1 MKDLSEA
8 KQELVKSL
16 VKEKKFHQLEF
27 EVNSLLLEKRS
38 PFLLNLLGVSK
49 ISKVPTSKTDLNQSL
64 DLFKEAYLKDKTLI
78 DALFNYSEIS
88 IRLLKYDEA
97 KDLLIEYLSKKKY
110 DYKATLAL
118 ARIHFYLG
126 NMDDCLLNYKK
137 IIDNN
142 EANSKLWS
150 AFLFT
155 TNYTYK
161 YSQKDYLNF
170 CKKYSEKLEKF
181 DEKILKKFQ
190 YEKNPKKIRL
200 GFFSADLR
208 THSVAKFIE
217 ETLKILKKDNYE
229 IIAFSNNNLGADD
242 STTERLKG
250 IFHEWYDIVKLSD
263 LDAVNL
269 IRDKKINILF
279 DLTGYSTGN
288 RCEIFKNKSAPLQI
302 SWCGYCNSSGI
313 KEIDYLVA
321 DENLIKKEEDFN
333 YTEKIIRLPKIWN
346 SHFLIS
352 SEIEINELP
361 AIKNK
366 YLTFGSFNNYG
377 KLSDETIKTWSE
389 ILKNNNSKLI
399 LKSSVHDHQ
408 LLRDNIKSKFK
419 KNGIEG
425 DKIVFI
431 ERLKSYE
438 DHLKMYNSIDISL
451 DTFPFAGAT
460 TTFESLWMGVP
471 TITLSGEI
479 FNSKFGVSINKNLN
493 LETFIA
499 KDKNDY
505 IEKAKIISSDINK
518 LSQIRHSLRKLAI
531 NSPLFDNKN
540 LGLELSKILKDKW
553 RLFSQQNK
561 NL

>member
-8 KQELVKSL
+8 KQELIKSL
-16 VKEKKFHQLEF
+16 VKNKKFHQLEF
-27 EVNSLLLEKRS
+27 EVNSLLLEKRL

-49 ISKVPTSKTDLNQSL
+49 ISKVPTSKKDLNESL

-78 DALFNYSEIS
+78 DALFNYAEIS

-170 CKKYSEKLEKF
+170 CNKYSEKLEKF

-229 IIAFSNNNLGADD
+229 IIAFSNNKLGADD
-242 STTERLKG
+242 LTTERLKG
-250 IFHEWYDIVKLSD
+250 IFHEWYDIVKVND
-263 LDAVNL
+263 LDVVNL

-302 SWCGYCNSSGI
+302 SWCGYCNSSGL
-313 KEIDYLVA
+313 KEMDYLIA

-346 SHFLIS
+346 SHFLIP
-352 SEIEINELP
+352 SEIKINELP

-366 YLTFGSFNNYG
+366 YTTFGSFNNYG
-377 KLSDETIKTWSE
+377 KLSDETIETWSV
-389 ILKNNNSKLI
+389 ILKKNNSKLI

-408 LLRDNIKSKFK
+408 LLRDNIKNKFK

-425 DKIVFI
+425 EKIIFM
-431 ERLKSYE
+431 ERLKNYD
-438 DHLKMYNSIDISL
+438 DHLKMYNNIDISL

-479 FNSKFGVSINKNLN
+479 FNSKFGLSINKNLN
-493 LETFIA
+493 LDTFIA

-518 LSQIRHSLRKLAI
+518 LSQIRYSLRNLAI
-531 NSPLFDNKN
+531 NSPLFDNKD
-540 LGLELSKILKDKW
+540 LGLELCKILKDKW

>member
-16 VKEKKFHQLEF
+16 VKNKKFHQLEF

-49 ISKVPTSKTDLNQSL
+49 ISKVPTSKKDLNESL
-64 DLFKEAYLKDKTLI
+64 DLFKEAYLKDRTLI
-78 DALFNYSEIS
+78 DALFNYAEIS

-229 IIAFSNNNLGADD
+229 IIAFSNNKLGADD
-242 STTERLKG
+242 LTTERLKG
-250 IFHEWYDIVKLSD
+250 IFHEWHDIVKVND
-263 LDAVNL
+263 LDVVNL

-302 SWCGYCNSSGI
+302 SWCGYCNSSGL
-313 KEIDYLVA
+313 KEMDYLIA

-352 SEIEINELP
+352 SEIKINELP

-366 YLTFGSFNNYG
+366 YTTFGSFNNYG
-377 KLSDETIKTWSE
+377 KLSDETIETWSV

-399 LKSSVHDHQ
+399 LKSSIHDHQ
-408 LLRDNIKSKFK
+408 LLRDNIKNKFK

-425 DKIVFI
+425 EKIIFM
-431 ERLKSYE
+431 ERLKNYD
-438 DHLKMYNSIDISL
+438 DHLKMYNNIDISL

-479 FNSKFGVSINKNLN
+479 FNSKFGLSINKNLN
-493 LETFIA
+493 LNTFIA

-505 IEKAKIISSDINK
+505 VEKAKIISSDINK
-518 LSQIRHSLRKLAI
+518 LSQIRYSLRNLAI
-531 NSPLFDNKN
+531 NSPLFDNKD
-540 LGLELSKILKDKW
+540 LGLELCKILKDKW

>member
-16 VKEKKFHQLEF
+16 VKNKKFHQLEF

-49 ISKVPTSKTDLNQSL
+49 ISKVPTSKKDLNESL

-78 DALFNYSEIS
+78 DALFNYAEIS

-110 DYKATLAL
+110 DYKANLAL
-118 ARIHFYLG
+118 ARMHFYLG

-229 IIAFSNNNLGADD
+229 IIAFSNNKLGADD
-242 STTERLKG
+242 LTTERLKG
-250 IFHEWYDIVKLSD
+250 IFHEWYDIVKVND
-263 LDAVNL
+263 LDVVNL

-302 SWCGYCNSSGI
+302 SWCGYCNSSGL
-313 KEIDYLVA
+313 KEMDYLIA
-321 DENLIKKEEDFN
+321 DENLIKKEEDSN

-346 SHFLIS
+346 SHYLIS
-352 SEIEINELP
+352 SEIKINELP

-366 YLTFGSFNNYG
+366 YTTFGSFNNYG
-377 KLSDETIKTWSE
+377 KLSDETIETWSV

-399 LKSSVHDHQ
+399 LKSSIHDHQ
-408 LLRDNIKSKFK
+408 LLRDNIKNKFK

-425 DKIVFI
+425 EKIIFM
-431 ERLKSYE
+431 ERLKNYD
-438 DHLKMYNSIDISL
+438 DHLKMYNNIDISL

-479 FNSKFGVSINKNLN
+479 FNSKFGLSINKNLN
-493 LETFIA
+493 LDTFIA

-518 LSQIRHSLRKLAI
+518 LSQIRYSLRNLAI
-531 NSPLFDNKN
+531 NSPLFDNKD
-540 LGLELSKILKDKW
+540 LGLELCKILKDKW

>member
-1 MKDLSEA
+1 MKDLSEV
-8 KQELVKSL
+8 KQKLIKDLIEN
-16 VKEKKFHQLEF
+16 KKFHQLEF

-38 PFLLNLLGVSK
+38 SFLLNLLGVCK
-49 ISKVPTSKTDLNQSL
+49 ISKIPTSKKDLNESL
-64 DLFKEAYLKDKTLI
+64 DLFKEAYLNDKTLI
-78 DALFNYSEIS
+78 DALFNYAEIS
-88 IRLLKYDEA
+88 IRLLKYGES
-97 KDLLIEYLSKKKY
+97 KDLLIEYLNKKEY

-126 NMDDCLLNYKK
+126 NMDECLDNYKK

-150 AFLFT
+150 AFIFT

-161 YSQKDYLNF
+161 YNQKDYLSF
-170 CKKYSEKLEKF
+170 CHRYSEKLEKF

-190 YEKNPKKIRL
+190 YEINPKKIRL

-217 ETLKILKKDNYE
+217 ETLKILKKDNFE

-242 STTERLKG
+242 LTTERLKE

-269 IRDKKINILF
+269 IRNKKINILF

-313 KEIDYLVA
+313 KEIDYLIA
-321 DENLIKKEEDFN
+321 DENLIKKEEEFN
-333 YTEKIIRLPKIWN
+333 YTEKIIKLPKIWN

-352 SEIEINELP
+352 SELKVNELP

-366 YLTFGSFNNYG
+366 FVTFGSFNNYG
-377 KLSDETIKTWSE
+377 KLSNDAIETWSE

-408 LLRDNIKSKFK
+408 LARDNIMNKFK
-419 KNGIEG
+419 KNGVNR
-425 DKIVFI
+425 DKIIFM
-431 ERLKSYE
+431 ERLKNYE
-438 DHLKMYNSIDISL
+438 DHLKAYNNIDISL

-471 TITLSGEI
+471 TITLAGEI

-493 LETFIA
+493 LNNFIA
-499 KDKNDY
+499 KDKTDY

-518 LSQIRHSLRKLAI
+518 LSEIRQSLRNLAI
-531 NSPLFDNKN
+531 NSRLFDNKN

-553 RLFSQQNK
+553 NLFFKQNK

>member
-8 KQELVKSL
+8 KQELIKDL
-16 VKEKKFHQLEF
+16 FKNRKFHKLEF
-27 EVNSLLLEKRS
+27 ELNSLLLEKRS
-38 PFLLNLLGVSK
+38 PFLINLLGISK
-49 ISKVPTSKTDLNQSL
+49 ISKIPTSKKDLNESF
-64 DLFKEAYLKDKTLI
+64 DLFKEAYLKDKTLV
-78 DALFNYSEIS
+78 DALFNYAEIS
-88 IRLLKYDEA
+88 IRLLKYGEA
-97 KDLLIEYLSKKKY
+97 KDLLIEYLNKKKY

-126 NMDDCLLNYKK
+126 NMDECLVNYKK

-161 YSQKDYLNF
+161 YNQKDYLNF
-170 CKKYSEKLEKF
+170 CHKYSEKLVKI

-190 YEKNPKKIRL
+190 YNINPKKVRL

-208 THSVAKFIE
+208 THSVSKFIE

-242 STTERLKG
+242 ETTERLKV

-313 KEIDYLVA
+313 KEMDYLIA

-333 YTEKIIRLPKIWN
+333 YSEKIIRLPKIWN

-352 SEIEINELP
+352 SELEINKLP

-366 YLTFGSFNNYG
+366 FVTFGSFNNYG

-408 LLRDNIKSKFK
+408 LLRDNIKNKFK

-425 DKIVFI
+425 EKIIFM
-431 ERLKSYE
+431 ERLKNYD
-438 DHLKMYNSIDISL
+438 DHLKMYNNIDISL

-479 FNSKFGVSINKNLN
+479 FNSKFGLSINKNLN
-493 LETFIA
+493 LDTFIA

-518 LSQIRHSLRKLAI
+518 LSQIRYSLRNLAI
-531 NSPLFDNKN
+531 NSPLFDNKD
-540 LGLELSKILKDKW
+540 LGLELCKILKDKW

>member
-16 VKEKKFHQLEF
+16 VKNKKFHQLEF

-49 ISKVPTSKTDLNQSL
+49 ISKVPTSKKDLNESL
-64 DLFKEAYLKDKTLI
+64 DLFKEAYLKDRTLT
-78 DALFNYSEIS
+78 DALFNYAEIS

-170 CKKYSEKLEKF
+170 CNKYSEKLEKF

-229 IIAFSNNNLGADD
+229 IIAFSNNKLGADD
-242 STTERLKG
+242 LTTERLKG
-250 IFHEWYDIVKLSD
+250 IFHEWYDIVNLSD
-263 LDAVNL
+263 LDVVNL

-302 SWCGYCNSSGI
+302 SWCGYCNSSGL
-313 KEIDYLVA
+313 KEMDYLIA

-352 SEIEINELP
+352 SEIKINELP

-366 YLTFGSFNNYG
+366 YITFGSFNNYG
-377 KLSDETIKTWSE
+377 KLSDETIETWSV

-408 LLRDNIKSKFK
+408 LLRDNIKNKFK

-425 DKIVFI
+425 EKIIFM
-431 ERLKSYE
+431 ERLKNYD
-438 DHLKMYNSIDISL
+438 DHLKMYNNIDISL

-479 FNSKFGVSINKNLN
+479 FNSKFGLSINKNLN
-493 LETFIA
+493 LDTFIA

-518 LSQIRHSLRKLAI
+518 LSQIRYSLRNLAI
-531 NSPLFDNKN
+531 NSSLFDNKDF
-540 LGLELSKILKDKW
+540 GLELCKILKDKW

>member
-16 VKEKKFHQLEF
+16 VKNKKFHQLEF

-49 ISKVPTSKTDLNQSL
+49 ISKVPTSKKDLNESL
-64 DLFKEAYLKDKTLI
+64 DLFKEAYLKDRTLI
-78 DALFNYSEIS
+78 DALFNYAEIS
-88 IRLLKYDEA
+88 IRLLQYDEA

-229 IIAFSNNNLGADD
+229 IIAFSNNKLGADD
-242 STTERLKG
+242 LTTERLKG
-250 IFHEWYDIVKLSD
+250 IFHEWYDIVEVSD

-302 SWCGYCNSSGI
+302 SWCGYCNSSGL
-313 KEIDYLVA
+313 KEMDYLIA

-352 SEIEINELP
+352 SEIKINELP

-366 YLTFGSFNNYG
+366 YTTFGSFNNYG
-377 KLSDETIKTWSE
+377 KLSDETIETWSV

-408 LLRDNIKSKFK
+408 LLRDNIKNKFK

-425 DKIVFI
+425 EKIIFM
-431 ERLKSYE
+431 ERLKNYD
-438 DHLKMYNSIDISL
+438 DHLKMYNNIDISL

-479 FNSKFGVSINKNLN
+479 FNSKFGLSINKNLN
-493 LETFIA
+493 LDTFIA

-518 LSQIRHSLRKLAI
+518 LSQIRYSLRNLAI
-531 NSPLFDNKN
+531 NSPLFDNKD
-540 LGLELSKILKDKW
+540 LGLELCKILKDKW

>member
-8 KQELVKSL
+8 KQELIKSL

-49 ISKVPTSKTDLNQSL
+49 ISKVPTSKKDLNESL
-64 DLFKEAYLKDKTLI
+64 DLFKEAYLKDRTLI
-78 DALFNYSEIS
+78 DALFNYAEIS

-170 CKKYSEKLEKF
+170 CNKYSEKLEKF

-229 IIAFSNNNLGADD
+229 IIAFSNNKLGADD
-242 STTERLKG
+242 LTTERLKG
-250 IFHEWYDIVKLSD
+250 IFHEWYDIVNVSD
-263 LDAVNL
+263 LDVVNL

-302 SWCGYCNSSGI
+302 SWCGYCNSSGL
-313 KEIDYLVA
+313 KEMDYLIA

-352 SEIEINELP
+352 SEIKINELP

-366 YLTFGSFNNYG
+366 YTTFGSFNNYG
-377 KLSDETIKTWSE
+377 KLSDETIETWSV

-408 LLRDNIKSKFK
+408 LLRDNIKNKFK

-425 DKIVFI
+425 EKIIFM
-431 ERLKSYE
+431 ERLKNYD
-438 DHLKMYNSIDISL
+438 DHLKMYNNIDISL

-479 FNSKFGVSINKNLN
+479 FNSKFGLSINKNLN
-493 LETFIA
+493 LDTFIA

-518 LSQIRHSLRKLAI
+518 LSQIRYSLRNLAI
-531 NSPLFDNKN
+531 NSPLFDNKD
-540 LGLELSKILKDKW
+540 LGLELCKILKDKW

>member
-8 KQELVKSL
+8 KQELIKSL

-49 ISKVPTSKTDLNQSL
+49 ISKVPTSKKDLNESL
-64 DLFKEAYLKDKTLI
+64 DLFKEAYLKDRTLI
-78 DALFNYSEIS
+78 DALFNYAEIS

-126 NMDDCLLNYKK
+126 NMDDCLLNYKN

-170 CKKYSEKLEKF
+170 CNKYSEKLEKF

-229 IIAFSNNNLGADD
+229 IIAFSNNKLGADD
-242 STTERLKG
+242 LTTERLKG
-250 IFHEWYDIVKLSD
+250 IFHEWYDIVNVSD
-263 LDAVNL
+263 LDVVNL

-302 SWCGYCNSSGI
+302 SWCGYCNSSGL
-313 KEIDYLVA
+313 KEMDYLIA

-352 SEIEINELP
+352 SEIKINELP

-366 YLTFGSFNNYG
+366 YTTFGSFNNYG
-377 KLSDETIKTWSE
+377 KLSDETIETWSV

-408 LLRDNIKSKFK
+408 LLRDNIKNKFK

-425 DKIVFI
+425 EKIIFM
-431 ERLKSYE
+431 ERLKNYD
-438 DHLKMYNSIDISL
+438 DHLKMYNNIDISL

-479 FNSKFGVSINKNLN
+479 FNSKFGLSINKNLN
-493 LETFIA
+493 LDTFIA

-518 LSQIRHSLRKLAI
+518 LSQIRYSLRNLAI
-531 NSPLFDNKN
+531 NSPLFDNKD
-540 LGLELSKILKDKW
+540 LGLELCKILKDKW

>member
-16 VKEKKFHQLEF
+16 VKNKKFHQLEF

-49 ISKVPTSKTDLNQSL
+49 ISKVPTSKKDLNESL
-64 DLFKEAYLKDKTLI
+64 DLFKEAYLKDRTLI
-78 DALFNYSEIS
+78 DALFNYAEIS

-170 CKKYSEKLEKF
+170 CNKYSEKLEKF

-229 IIAFSNNNLGADD
+229 IIAFSNNKLGADD
-242 STTERLKG
+242 LTTERLKG
-250 IFHEWYDIVKLSD
+250 IFHEWYDIVNLSD
-263 LDAVNL
+263 LDVVNL

-302 SWCGYCNSSGI
+302 SWCGYCNSSGL
-313 KEIDYLVA
+313 KEMDYLIA

-352 SEIEINELP
+352 SEIKINELP

-366 YLTFGSFNNYG
+366 YITFGSFNNYG
-377 KLSDETIKTWSE
+377 KLSDETIETWSV

-408 LLRDNIKSKFK
+408 LLRDNIKNKFK

-425 DKIVFI
+425 EKIIFM
-431 ERLKSYE
+431 ERLKNYD
-438 DHLKMYNSIDISL
+438 DHLKMYNNIDISL

-479 FNSKFGVSINKNLN
+479 FNSKFGLSINKNLN
-493 LETFIA
+493 LDTFIA

-518 LSQIRHSLRKLAI
+518 LSQIRYSLRNLAI
-531 NSPLFDNKN
+531 NSSLFDNKD
-540 LGLELSKILKDKW
+540 LGLELCKILKDKW

>member
-8 KQELVKSL
+8 KQELIKSL

-49 ISKVPTSKTDLNQSL
+49 ISKVPTSKKDLNESL

-78 DALFNYSEIS
+78 DALFNYAEIS

-97 KDLLIEYLSKKKY
+97 KDLLTEYLSKKKY

-126 NMDDCLLNYKK
+126 NMDDCLLNYKN

-170 CKKYSEKLEKF
+170 CNKYSEKLEKF

-229 IIAFSNNNLGADD
+229 IIAFSNNKLGADD
-242 STTERLKG
+242 LTTERLKG
-250 IFHEWYDIVKLSD
+250 IFHEWYDIVNVSD
-263 LDAVNL
+263 LDVVNL

-302 SWCGYCNSSGI
+302 SWCGYCNSSGL
-313 KEIDYLVA
+313 KEMDYLIA

-352 SEIEINELP
+352 SEIKINELP

-366 YLTFGSFNNYG
+366 YTTFGSFNNYG
-377 KLSDETIKTWSE
+377 KLSDETIETWSV
-389 ILKNNNSKLI
+389 ILKNNSSKLI

-408 LLRDNIKSKFK
+408 LLRDNIKNKFK

-425 DKIVFI
+425 EKIIFM
-431 ERLKSYE
+431 ERLKNYD
-438 DHLKMYNSIDISL
+438 DHLKMYNNIDISL

-479 FNSKFGVSINKNLN
+479 FNSKFGLSINKNLN
-493 LETFIA
+493 LDTFIA

-518 LSQIRHSLRKLAI
+518 LSQIRYSLRNSAI
-531 NSPLFDNKN
+531 NSPLFDNKD
-540 LGLELSKILKDKW
+540 LGLELCKILKDKW

>member
-8 KQELVKSL
+8 KQKLIKDLVKN
-16 VKEKKFHQLEF
+16 KKFHKLEF
-27 EVNSLLLEKRS
+27 EVNSLLLEKKS

-49 ISKVPTSKTDLNQSL
+49 ISKIPTSKKDLNESL
-64 DLFKEAYLKDKTLI
+64 DLFKEAYLKDKTLT
-78 DALFNYSEIS
+78 DALFNYTEIS
-88 IRLLKYDEA
+88 IRLLKYGEA
-97 KDLLIEYLSKKKY
+97 KDLLIEYLNKKEY

-126 NMDDCLLNYKK
+126 NMDECLVNYKK

-150 AFLFT
+150 AFIFT

-161 YSQKDYLNF
+161 YNQKDYLNF
-170 CKKYSEKLEKF
+170 CHRYSKKLEKF

-190 YEKNPKKIRL
+190 YEINPKKVRL

-217 ETLKILKKDNYE
+217 ETLKILKKNNYE

-242 STTERLKG
+242 LTTERLKG

-263 LDAVNL
+263 LDVVNL
-269 IRDKKINILF
+269 IRDKKINMLF

-288 RCEIFKNKSAPLQI
+288 RCEIFKNKSAPIQI

-313 KEIDYLVA
+313 KEMDYLIA

-352 SEIEINELP
+352 SELKINELP

-366 YLTFGSFNNYG
+366 FVTFGSFNNYG
-377 KLSDETIKTWSE
+377 KLSDDVIETWSA
-389 ILKNNNSKLI
+389 ILKNINSRLI

-408 LLRDNIKSKFK
+408 LLRDNIMNKFK
-419 KNGIEG
+419 KNGVEK

-431 ERLKSYE
+431 ERLKNYE
-438 DHLKMYNSIDISL
+438 DHLKAYNNIDISL

-493 LETFIA
+493 MDNFIA
-499 KDKNDY
+499 KDKTDY
-505 IEKAKIISSDINK
+505 IEKAKIISLDINK
-518 LSQIRHSLRKLAI
+518 LSEIRQSLRNLTI
-531 NSPLFDNKN
+531 NSTLFDNKD
-540 LGLELSKILKDKW
+540 LGLELCKILKDKW
-553 RLFSQQNK
+553 NLFSKQNK

>member
-16 VKEKKFHQLEF
+16 VKNKKFHQLEF

-49 ISKVPTSKTDLNQSL
+49 ISKVPTSKKDLNESL
-64 DLFKEAYLKDKTLI
+64 DLFKEAYLKDRTLI
-78 DALFNYSEIS
+78 DALFNYAEIS

-217 ETLKILKKDNYE
+217 ETLKILKKENYE
-229 IIAFSNNNLGADD
+229 IIAFSNNKLGADD
-242 STTERLKG
+242 LTTERLKG
-250 IFHEWYDIVKLSD
+250 IFHEWYDIVKVND
-263 LDAVNL
+263 LDVVNL

-302 SWCGYCNSSGI
+302 SWCGYCNSSGL
-313 KEIDYLVA
+313 KEMDYLIA

-352 SEIEINELP
+352 SEIKINELP

-366 YLTFGSFNNYG
+366 YITFGSFNNYG
-377 KLSDETIKTWSE
+377 KLSDETIETWSV

-408 LLRDNIKSKFK
+408 LLRDNIKNKFK

-425 DKIVFI
+425 EKIIFM
-431 ERLKSYE
+431 ERLKNYD
-438 DHLKMYNSIDISL
+438 DHLKMYNNIDISL

-479 FNSKFGVSINKNLN
+479 FNSKFGLSINKNLN
-493 LETFIA
+493 LDTFIA

-518 LSQIRHSLRKLAI
+518 LSQIRYSLRNSAI
-531 NSPLFDNKN
+531 NSPLFDNKD
-540 LGLELSKILKDKW
+540 LGLELCKILKDKW

>member
-1 MKDLSEA
+1 MKDLSEV
-8 KQELVKSL
+8 KQKLIKDLVKN
-16 VKEKKFHQLEF
+16 KKFHQLEF
-27 EVNSLLLEKRS
+27 EIKSLLLEKRS
-38 PFLLNLLGVSK
+38 SFLLNLLGVSK
-49 ISKVPTSKTDLNQSL
+49 ISKIPTSKKDLNESL
-64 DLFKEAYLKDKTLI
+64 DLFKEAYLKNKTLT
-78 DALFNYSEIS
+78 DALFNYAEIS

-97 KDLLIEYLSKKKY
+97 KNLLIEYLNKKNY

-126 NMDDCLLNYKK
+126 NMDECLSNYKK

-150 AFLFT
+150 AFIFT

-161 YSQKDYLNF
+161 YDQKDYLNF
-170 CKKYSEKLEKF
+170 CYKYSEKLEKF
-181 DEKILKKFQ
+181 DDKILKHFQ
-190 YEKNPKKIRL
+190 YETNPKKIRL

-208 THSVAKFIE
+208 THSVTKFIE
-217 ETLKILKKDNYE
+217 ETLKILKNNDFE

-242 STTERLKG
+242 ATTERLKG
-250 IFHEWYDIVKLSD
+250 IFHEWYDIFKLSD

-288 RCEIFKNKSAPLQI
+288 RYEIFKNKSAPLQI

-313 KEIDYLVA
+313 KEIDYLIA
-321 DENLIKKEEDFN
+321 DENLIRKEEDFN

-352 SEIEINELP
+352 SELEINELP

-366 YLTFGSFNNYG
+366 FITFGSFNNYG

-389 ILKNNNSKLI
+389 ILKNNNCKLI

-408 LLRDNIKSKFK
+408 LLRNNIRNKFK
-419 KNGIEG
+419 INGVNE
-425 DKIVFI
+425 DKVIFM
-431 ERLKSYE
+431 ERLKNYE
-438 DHLKMYNSIDISL
+438 DHLKMYNNIDISL

-493 LETFIA
+493 LDNFIA
-499 KDKNDY
+499 KDKLDY
-505 IEKAKIISSDINK
+505 IEKARIISSDINK
-518 LSQIRHSLRKLAI
+518 ISKIRHSLRRLAI
-531 NSPLFDNKN
+531 NSPLFNNKDF
-540 LGLELSKILKDKW
+540 GLELCKTIKEKW
-553 RLFSQQNK
+553 SLFSQKKK

>member
-1 MKDLSEA
+1 MNDLSEV
-8 KQELVKSL
+8 KQKLIKDL
-16 VKEKKFHQLEF
+16 LKNKKFHQLEF
-27 EVNSLLLEKRS
+27 EVNSLLSEKRS

-49 ISKVPTSKTDLNQSL
+49 ISKVPTSKKDLNESL
-64 DLFKEAYLKDKTLI
+64 DLFKEAYLKDRTLI
-78 DALFNYSEIS
+78 DALFNYAEIS

-126 NMDDCLLNYKK
+126 NMDECLVNYKK

-181 DEKILKKFQ
+181 DEKILKKFK
-190 YEKNPKKIRL
+190 YKMNPKKIRL

-208 THSVAKFIE
+208 THSVVKFIE
-217 ETLKILKKDNYE
+217 ETLKILKKNNYE
-229 IIAFSNNNLGADD
+229 IIAFSNNPPRADD
-242 STTERLKG
+242 FTTERLKG
-250 IFHEWYDIVKLSD
+250 IFNEWYDIVKLSD
-263 LDAVNL
+263 LDVVNL

-288 RCEIFKNKSAPLQI
+288 RCEIFKNKSAPIQI

-313 KEIDYLVA
+313 KEMDYLIA

-352 SEIEINELP
+352 SELAINELP

-366 YLTFGSFNNYG
+366 FVTFGSFNNYG
-377 KLSDETIKTWSE
+377 KLSDDVIETWST
-389 ILKNNNSKLI
+389 ILKNINSRLI
-399 LKSSVHDHQ
+399 LKSSIHDHQ
-408 LLRDNIKSKFK
+408 LLRDNIMSKFK
-419 KNGIEG
+419 KNGVKE

-431 ERLKSYE
+431 ERLKNYE
-438 DHLKMYNSIDISL
+438 DHLKTYNNIDISL
-451 DTFPFAGAT
+451 DTFPFSGAT

-471 TITLSGEI
+471 TITLSGQI

-493 LETFIA
+493 MNNFIA
-499 KDKNDY
+499 KDQIDY
-505 IEKAKIISSDINK
+505 IEKAKIISSDINQ
-518 LSQIRHSLRKLAI
+518 LNQIRKSLRNLAI
-531 NSPLFDNKN
+531 NSPLFDNEDF
-540 LGLELSKILKDKW
+540 GLELSKTLKDKW
-553 RLFSQQNK
+553 TLFSQQNK

>member
-16 VKEKKFHQLEF
+16 VKNKKFHQLEF

-49 ISKVPTSKTDLNQSL
+49 ISKVPTSKKDLNESL
-64 DLFKEAYLKDKTLI
+64 DLFKEAYLKDRTLI
-78 DALFNYSEIS
+78 DALFNYAEIS

-229 IIAFSNNNLGADD
+229 IIAFSNNKLGADD
-242 STTERLKG
+242 LTTERLKG
-250 IFHEWYDIVKLSD
+250 IFHEWYDIVKVND
-263 LDAVNL
+263 LDVVNL

-302 SWCGYCNSSGI
+302 SWCGYCNSSGL
-313 KEIDYLVA
+313 KEMDYLIA

-352 SEIEINELP
+352 SEIKINELP

-366 YLTFGSFNNYG
+366 YTTFGSFNNYG
-377 KLSDETIKTWSE
+377 KLSDETIETWSV
-389 ILKNNNSKLI
+389 ILKKNNSKLI

-408 LLRDNIKSKFK
+408 LLRDNIKNKFK

-425 DKIVFI
+425 EKIIFM
-431 ERLKSYE
+431 ERLKNYD
-438 DHLKMYNSIDISL
+438 DHLKMYNNIDISL

-479 FNSKFGVSINKNLN
+479 FNSKFGLSINKNLN
-493 LETFIA
+493 LDTFIA

-518 LSQIRHSLRKLAI
+518 LSQIRYSLRNSAI
-531 NSPLFDNKN
+531 NSPLFDNKD
-540 LGLELSKILKDKW
+540 LGLELCKILKDKW

>member
-16 VKEKKFHQLEF
+16 VKNKKFHQLEF

-49 ISKVPTSKTDLNQSL
+49 ISKVPTSKKDLNESL
-64 DLFKEAYLKDKTLI
+64 DLFKEAYLKDRTLI
-78 DALFNYSEIS
+78 DALFNYAEIS

-229 IIAFSNNNLGADD
+229 IIAFSNNKLGADD
-242 STTERLKG
+242 LTTERLKG
-250 IFHEWYDIVKLSD
+250 IFHEWYDIVKVND
-263 LDAVNL
+263 LDVVNL

-302 SWCGYCNSSGI
+302 SWCGYCNSSGL
-313 KEIDYLVA
+313 KEMDYLIA

-352 SEIEINELP
+352 PEIKINELP

-366 YLTFGSFNNYG
+366 YTTFGSFNNYG
-377 KLSDETIKTWSE
+377 KLSDETIETWSV

-408 LLRDNIKSKFK
+408 LLRDNIKNKFK

-425 DKIVFI
+425 EKIIFM
-431 ERLKSYE
+431 ERLKNYD
-438 DHLKMYNSIDISL
+438 DHLKMYNNIDISL

-479 FNSKFGVSINKNLN
+479 FNSKFGLSINKNLN
-493 LETFIA
+493 LDTFIA

-518 LSQIRHSLRKLAI
+518 LSQIRYSLRNLAI
-531 NSPLFDNKN
+531 NSPLFDNKD
-540 LGLELSKILKDKW
+540 LGLELCKILKDKW

>member
-16 VKEKKFHQLEF
+16 VKNKKFHQLEF

-49 ISKVPTSKTDLNQSL
+49 ISKVPTSKKDLNESL
-64 DLFKEAYLKDKTLI
+64 DLFKEAYLKDRTLI
-78 DALFNYSEIS
+78 DALFNYAEIS

-170 CKKYSEKLEKF
+170 CNKYSEKLEKF

-229 IIAFSNNNLGADD
+229 IIAFSNNKLGADD
-242 STTERLKG
+242 LTTERLKG
-250 IFHEWYDIVKLSD
+250 IFHEWYDIVNLSD
-263 LDAVNL
+263 LDVVNL

-302 SWCGYCNSSGI
+302 SWCGYCNSSGL
-313 KEIDYLVA
+313 KEMDYLIA

-352 SEIEINELP
+352 PEIKINELP

-366 YLTFGSFNNYG
+366 YTTFGSFNNYG
-377 KLSDETIKTWSE
+377 KLSDETIETWSV

-408 LLRDNIKSKFK
+408 LLRDNIKNKFK

-425 DKIVFI
+425 EKIIFM
-431 ERLKSYE
+431 ERLKNYD
-438 DHLKMYNSIDISL
+438 DHLKMYNNIDISL

-479 FNSKFGVSINKNLN
+479 FNSKFGLSINKNLN
-493 LETFIA
+493 LNTFIA

-505 IEKAKIISSDINK
+505 VEKAKIISSDINK
-518 LSQIRHSLRKLAI
+518 LSQIRYSLRNLAI
-531 NSPLFDNKN
+531 NSPLFDNKD
-540 LGLELSKILKDKW
+540 LGLELCKILKDKW

>member
-16 VKEKKFHQLEF
+16 VKNKKFHQLEF

-49 ISKVPTSKTDLNQSL
+49 ISKVPTSKKDLNESL
-64 DLFKEAYLKDKTLI
+64 DLFKEAYLKDRTLI
-78 DALFNYSEIS
+78 DALFNYAEIS

-170 CKKYSEKLEKF
+170 CNKYSEKLEKF

-229 IIAFSNNNLGADD
+229 IIAFSNNKLGADD
-242 STTERLKG
+242 LTTERLKG
-250 IFHEWYDIVKLSD
+250 IFHEWYDIVKVSD
-263 LDAVNL
+263 LDVVNL

-302 SWCGYCNSSGI
+302 SWCGYCNSSGL
-313 KEIDYLVA
+313 KEMDYLIA

-352 SEIEINELP
+352 SEIKINELP

-366 YLTFGSFNNYG
+366 YTTFGSFNNYG
-377 KLSDETIKTWSE
+377 KLSDETIETWSV

-408 LLRDNIKSKFK
+408 LLRDNIKNKFK

-425 DKIVFI
+425 EKIIFM
-431 ERLKSYE
+431 ERLKNYD
-438 DHLKMYNSIDISL
+438 DHLKMYNNIDISL

-479 FNSKFGVSINKNLN
+479 FNSKFGLSINKNLN
-493 LETFIA
+493 LDTFIA

-518 LSQIRHSLRKLAI
+518 LSQIRYSLRNLAI
-531 NSPLFDNKN
+531 NSPLFDNKD
-540 LGLELSKILKDKW
+540 LGLELCKILKDKW

>member
-16 VKEKKFHQLEF
+16 VKNKKFHQLEF

-49 ISKVPTSKTDLNQSL
+49 ISKVPTSKKDLNESL
-64 DLFKEAYLKDKTLI
+64 DLFKEAYLKDRTLI
-78 DALFNYSEIS
+78 DALFNYAEIS

-170 CKKYSEKLEKF
+170 CKKYSEKLENF

-229 IIAFSNNNLGADD
+229 IIAFSNNKLGADD
-242 STTERLKG
+242 LTTERLKG
-250 IFHEWYDIVKLSD
+250 IFHEWYDIVKVND
-263 LDAVNL
+263 LDVVNL

-302 SWCGYCNSSGI
+302 SWCGYCNSSGL
-313 KEIDYLVA
+313 KEMDYLIA

-352 SEIEINELP
+352 SEIKINELP

-366 YLTFGSFNNYG
+366 YTTFGSFNNYG
-377 KLSDETIKTWSE
+377 KLSDETIETWSV

-399 LKSSVHDHQ
+399 LKSSIHDHQ
-408 LLRDNIKSKFK
+408 LLRDNIKNKFK

-425 DKIVFI
+425 EKIIFM
-431 ERLKSYE
+431 ERLKNYD
-438 DHLKMYNSIDISL
+438 DHLKMYNNIDISL

-479 FNSKFGVSINKNLN
+479 FNSKFGLSINKNLN
-493 LETFIA
+493 LDTFIA

-518 LSQIRHSLRKLAI
+518 LSQIRYSLRNLAI
-531 NSPLFDNKN
+531 NSPLFNNKD
-540 LGLELSKILKDKW
+540 LGLELCKILKDKW

>member
-1 MKDLSEA
+1 MKDLSEE
-8 KQELVKSL
+8 KQKLIKDLVKN
-16 VKEKKFHQLEF
+16 KKFHQLEF
-27 EVNSLLLEKRS
+27 EVNSLLLEKRL

-49 ISKVPTSKTDLNQSL
+49 ISKIPTSKKDLNESL
-64 DLFKEAYLKDKTLI
+64 DLFKEAYLNDKTLI
-78 DALFNYSEIS
+78 DALFNYAEIS
-88 IRLLKYDEA
+88 IRLLKYKEV
-97 KDLLIEYLSKKKY
+97 KDLLVEYLNKKKY

-126 NMDDCLLNYKK
+126 NMDECLNNYKK
-137 IIDNN
+137 IIDND

-150 AFLFT
+150 AFIFT

-161 YSQKDYLNF
+161 YNQKDYLNF
-170 CKKYSEKLEKF
+170 CNRYSEKLQKF
-181 DEKILKKFQ
+181 DKKVLKKFQ
-190 YEKNPKKIRL
+190 YEINPKKIRL

-217 ETLKILKKDNYE
+217 ETLKILKKNNFE
-229 IIAFSNNNLGADD
+229 IIGFSNNNLGADD
-242 STTERLKG
+242 LTTERLKE
-250 IFHEWYDIVKLSD
+250 IFHEWYDIFKLND
-263 LDAVNL
+263 LDVVNL
-269 IRDKKINILF
+269 VRDKKINILF

-313 KEIDYLVA
+313 KEIDYLIA
-321 DENLIKKEEDFN
+321 DKNLIKKEEELN

-352 SEIEINELP
+352 SELKINELP

-366 YLTFGSFNNYG
+366 FVTFGSFNNYG
-377 KLSDETIKTWSE
+377 KLSDDVIETWSK
-389 ILKNNNSKLI
+389 ILKNDNSRLI

-408 LLRDNIKSKFK
+408 LVRDNIMSKFK
-419 KNGIEG
+419 KNGVNK
-425 DKIVFI
+425 DKIVFM
-431 ERLKSYE
+431 ERLKNYE
-438 DHLKMYNSIDISL
+438 DHLKAYNNIDISL

-471 TITLSGEI
+471 TITLSGQV

-493 LETFIA
+493 MNNFIA
-499 KDKNDY
+499 KDQIDY
-505 IEKAKIISSDINK
+505 IEKAKMISSDINK
-518 LSQIRHSLRKLAI
+518 LNQIRKSLRSLAM
-531 NSPLFDNKN
+531 NSPLFDNKDF
-540 LGLELSKILKDKW
+540 GLELSKTLKDKW
-553 RLFSQQNK
+553 SLFSQQNK

>member
-16 VKEKKFHQLEF
+16 VKNKKFHQLEF
-27 EVNSLLLEKRS
+27 EVNLLLLEKRS

-49 ISKVPTSKTDLNQSL
+49 ISKVPTSKKDLNESL
-64 DLFKEAYLKDKTLI
+64 DLFKEAYLKDRTLI
-78 DALFNYSEIS
+78 DALFNYAEIS

-126 NMDDCLLNYKK
+126 NMDDCLINYKK

-170 CKKYSEKLEKF
+170 CNKYSEKLEKF

-229 IIAFSNNNLGADD
+229 IIAFSNNKLGADD
-242 STTERLKG
+242 LTTERLKG
-250 IFHEWYDIVKLSD
+250 IFHEWYDIVKVND
-263 LDAVNL
+263 LDVVNL

-302 SWCGYCNSSGI
+302 SWCGYCNSSGL
-313 KEIDYLVA
+313 KEMDYLIA

-352 SEIEINELP
+352 SEIKINELP

-366 YLTFGSFNNYG
+366 YTTFGSFNNYG
-377 KLSDETIKTWSE
+377 KLSDETIETWSV

-408 LLRDNIKSKFK
+408 LLRDNIKNKFK

-425 DKIVFI
+425 EKIIFM
-431 ERLKSYE
+431 ERLKNYD
-438 DHLKMYNSIDISL
+438 DHLKMYNNIDISL

-479 FNSKFGVSINKNLN
+479 FNSKFGLSINKNLN
-493 LETFIA
+493 LDTFIA

-518 LSQIRHSLRKLAI
+518 LSQIRYSLRNLAI
-531 NSPLFDNKN
+531 NSPLFDNKD
-540 LGLELSKILKDKW
+540 LGLELCKILKDKW

>member
-8 KQELVKSL
+8 KQELIKSL
-16 VKEKKFHQLEF
+16 VKNKKFHQLEF

-181 DEKILKKFQ
+181 DEKIIKKFQ

-229 IIAFSNNNLGADD
+229 IIAFSNNKLGADD
-242 STTERLKG
+242 LTTERLKG
-250 IFHEWYDIVKLSD
+250 IFHEWYDIVKVND
-263 LDAVNL
+263 LDVVNL

-302 SWCGYCNSSGI
+302 SWCGYCNSSGL
-313 KEIDYLVA
+313 KEMDYLIA

-352 SEIEINELP
+352 SEIKINELP

-366 YLTFGSFNNYG
+366 YTTFGSFNNYG
-377 KLSDETIKTWSE
+377 KLSDETIETWSV
-389 ILKNNNSKLI
+389 ILKNNNSKLV

-408 LLRDNIKSKFK
+408 LLRDNIKNKFK

-425 DKIVFI
+425 EKIIFM
-431 ERLKSYE
+431 ERLKNYD
-438 DHLKMYNSIDISL
+438 DHLKMYNNIDISL

-479 FNSKFGVSINKNLN
+479 FNSKFGLSINKNLN
-493 LETFIA
+493 LDTFIA

-518 LSQIRHSLRKLAI
+518 LSQIRYSLRNLAI
-531 NSPLFDNKN
+531 NSPLFDNKD
-540 LGLELSKILKDKW
+540 LGLELCKILKDKW

>member
-8 KQELVKSL
+8 KQELIKSL
-16 VKEKKFHQLEF
+16 VKNKKFHQLEF

-38 PFLLNLLGVSK
+38 SFLLNLLGVSK
-49 ISKVPTSKTDLNQSL
+49 ISKVPTSKEDLNESL
-64 DLFKEAYLKDKTLI
+64 DLFKEAYLKDRTLI
-78 DALFNYSEIS
+78 DALFNYAEIS

-181 DEKILKKFQ
+181 DEKIIKKFQ

-229 IIAFSNNNLGADD
+229 IIAFSNNKLGADD
-242 STTERLKG
+242 LTTERLKG
-250 IFHEWYDIVKLSD
+250 IFHEWYDIVKVND
-263 LDAVNL
+263 LDVVNL

-302 SWCGYCNSSGI
+302 SWCGYCNSSGL
-313 KEIDYLVA
+313 KEMDYLIA

-352 SEIEINELP
+352 SEIKINELP

-366 YLTFGSFNNYG
+366 YTTFGSFNNYG
-377 KLSDETIKTWSE
+377 KLSDETIETWSV

-399 LKSSVHDHQ
+399 LKSSIHDHQ
-408 LLRDNIKSKFK
+408 LLRDNIKNKFK

-425 DKIVFI
+425 EKIIFM
-431 ERLKSYE
+431 ERLKNYD
-438 DHLKMYNSIDISL
+438 DHLKMYNNIDISL

-479 FNSKFGVSINKNLN
+479 FNSKFGLSINKNLN
-493 LETFIA
+493 LDTFIA

-518 LSQIRHSLRKLAI
+518 LSQIRYSLRNLAI
-531 NSPLFDNKN
+531 NSPLFDNKD
-540 LGLELSKILKDKW
+540 LGLELCKILKDKW

>member
-8 KQELVKSL
+8 KQNLIKDL
-16 VKEKKFHQLEF
+16 FKKNKFHQLEF

-49 ISKVPTSKTDLNQSL
+49 ISKIPTSKKDLNESL
-64 DLFKEAYLKDKTLI
+64 DLFKEAYLKDKTFI
-78 DALFNYSEIS
+78 DALFNYAEIS
-88 IRLLKYDEA
+88 IRLLDYGKV
-97 KDLLIEYLSKKKY
+97 KDFLIEYLNKKEY
-110 DYKATLAL
+110 DYKAILAL

-126 NMDDCLLNYKK
+126 NMDECLVNYKK

-161 YSQKDYLNF
+161 YNQKDYLNF
-170 CKKYSEKLEKF
+170 CHQYSEKLEKF
-181 DEKILKKFQ
+181 DKKILKKFQ
-190 YEKNPKKIRL
+190 YEINPKKIRL

-505 IEKAKIISSDINK
+505 IEKAKIISSDINN

>member
-8 KQELVKSL
+8 KQELIKSL
-16 VKEKKFHQLEF
+16 VKNKKFHQLEF

-49 ISKVPTSKTDLNQSL
+49 ISKVPTSKEDLNESL
-64 DLFKEAYLKDKTLI
+64 DLFKEAYLKDRTLI
-78 DALFNYSEIS
+78 DALFNYAEIS

-126 NMDDCLLNYKK
+126 NMNDCLINYKK

-181 DEKILKKFQ
+181 DEKIIKKFQ

-229 IIAFSNNNLGADD
+229 IIAFSNNKLGADD
-242 STTERLKG
+242 LTTERLKG
-250 IFHEWYDIVKLSD
+250 IFHEWYDIVKVND
-263 LDAVNL
+263 LDVVNL

-302 SWCGYCNSSGI
+302 SWCGYCNSSGL
-313 KEIDYLVA
+313 KEMDYLIA

-346 SHFLIS
+346 SHYLIS
-352 SEIEINELP
+352 SEIKINELP

-366 YLTFGSFNNYG
+366 YTTFGSFNNYG
-377 KLSDETIKTWSE
+377 KLSDETIETWSL
-389 ILKNNNSKLI
+389 ILKNNNSKLV

-408 LLRDNIKSKFK
+408 LLRDNIKNKFK

-425 DKIVFI
+425 EKIIFM
-431 ERLKSYE
+431 ERLKNYD
-438 DHLKMYNSIDISL
+438 DHLKMYNNIDISL

-479 FNSKFGVSINKNLN
+479 FNSKFGLSINKNLN
-493 LETFIA
+493 LDTFIA

-518 LSQIRHSLRKLAI
+518 LSQIRYSLRNLAI
-531 NSPLFDNKN
+531 NSPLFDNKD
-540 LGLELSKILKDKW
+540 LGLELCKILKDKW